1 MANSKT
7 LLCKQSVYQALWT
20 PSILYRSILVSSGSG
35 RASQQVAGLS
45 PIFIAGW
52 IIILASTQI
61 IILNSTQCTDYYTKQ
76 CTDYTR
82 HCMDYTRYCGQGWII
97 CRGRCTGACALVHL
111 CTLTVEVEVAPLS
124 LVWARM
130 MRERLSFVRLTTG
143 QTITVALR
151 AKDKVGNEKVMGR
164 GGVIRP
170 GASLSS
176 ITQDNIG
183 GHPAIKSWWDISTCL
198 MSIPRQTRPPAMQT
212 WESMKTTANH
222 IVKVICFCVKRLF
235 NWRNFSSST
244 IELKGQIG
252 DWKSSL
258 MKARQVPTMV
268 CTWQT
273 ADSAPH
279 IQP

>member
-20 PSILYRSILVSSGSG
+20 PSILYRSILVSSG

-52 IIILASTQI
+52 IIILASTQV

-97 CRGRCTGACALVHL
+97 CRGRCTGACAL

-124 LVWARM
+124 LVWAGM

-143 QTITVALR
+143 QTITVALSR
-151 AKDKVGNEKVMGR
+151 QRIRWGMRRWWGE
-164 GGVIRP
+164 GGW
-170 GASLSS
+170 SD
-176 ITQDNIG
+176 Q
-183 GHPAIKSWWDISTCL
+183 
-198 MSIPRQTRPPAMQT
+198 SIPVLNHSRQYRRTPG
-212 WESMKTTANH
+212 N
-222 IVKVICFCVKRLF
+222 
-235 NWRNFSSST
+235 
-244 IELKGQIG
+244 
-252 DWKSSL
+252 
-258 MKARQVPTMV
+258 
-268 CTWQT
+268 
-273 ADSAPH
+273 
-279 IQP
+279 